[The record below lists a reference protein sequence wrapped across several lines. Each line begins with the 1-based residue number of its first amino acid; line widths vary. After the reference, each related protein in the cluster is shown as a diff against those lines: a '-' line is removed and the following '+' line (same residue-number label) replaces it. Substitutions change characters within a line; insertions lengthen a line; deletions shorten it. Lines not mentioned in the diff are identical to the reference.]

1 MNYYQ
6 NQMDILN
13 QAIGSEVEDTNG
25 VVWTVY
31 DFNIRRIYDP
41 LVLLWNRDTY
51 EQKYISKDEFLTY
64 SSVSSK

>member
-51 EQKYISKDEFLTY
+51 EQKYVSKDEFLTY

>member
-13 QAIGSEVEDTNG
+13 QAIGSEVEDANG

-51 EQKYISKDEFLTY
+51 EQKYVPKDEFLTY

>member
-51 EQKYISKDEFLTY
+51 QQKYVSKDEFLTY